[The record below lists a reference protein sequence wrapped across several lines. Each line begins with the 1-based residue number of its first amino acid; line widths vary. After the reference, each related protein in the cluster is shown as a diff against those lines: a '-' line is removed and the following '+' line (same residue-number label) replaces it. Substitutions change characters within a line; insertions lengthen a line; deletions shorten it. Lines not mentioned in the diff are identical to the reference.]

1 MYVKWTDT
9 FQIPS
14 KCCLHNMLMPYVFQ
28 IIDIFIPDIAHR
40 RITLKH
46 LIIVKFPQLYEKDI
60 FSQIFNKQLL
70 SYKFFFFFKLLILL
84 APIKPDAR
92 KC

>member
-1 MYVKWTDT
+1 MC
-9 FQIPS
+9 FE
-14 KCCLHNMLMPYVFQ
+14 
-28 IIDIFIPDIAHR
+28 IIDIFIPDIAYS

-46 LIIVKFPQLYEKDI
+46 LITVKFPQLYEKDI

-70 SYKFFFFFKLLILL
+70 SYKFVCLFFPLRILILI

-92 KC
+92 K